1 MFSRAMRHAV
11 LQATALFILSKL
23 FSHYKSDGM
32 FDAVVQNEGWQNMR
46 NALEAETNRTTA
58 QPTLGAGNATDK
70 SAPHYQINETSG
82 WTASKGTISPI
93 EYPPEESFYWRR
105 FPRDIV
111 VYMILAAMQYWWYI
125 ALEKMLPARPRY
137 KDVVPSAKFEES
149 EDREEEVVKKWIA
162 QGRVNRASLNWGN
175 TFLKWTLDMT
185 IGRVWHR
192 TVYHVLTWLLKLQ
205 HPKKLLPNLISL
217 VTYSVAGDFLSPLPL
232 VDLIAFVTIPT
243 HHRIVFMA
251 GVDLITNI
259 FFFTIVRVFAAW
271 AVKTDYAQMVMR
283 NMTENAVNSRLKEEK
298 LRRLGDEL

>member
-185 IGRVWHR
+185 IGR
-192 TVYHVLTWLLKLQ
+192 
-205 HPKKLLPNLISL
+205 L